1 MIPARRAKDFEQLEV
16 SQIYCLKCK
25 STMPVRKQLLLV
37 LLDKETYDYVCTRCG
52 APLGKKE
59 EPMRPAP
66 LAMPKMRG
74 KRL

>member
-1 MIPARRAKDFEQLEV
+1 MIPTRQTKDFEELEV
-16 SQIYCLKCK
+16 SQIYCPKCK
-25 STMPVRKQLLLV
+25 SAMPVRKQLLLV

-52 APLGKKE
+52 SPLGKKE

-74 KRL
+74 KRR